1 MLGRV
6 RVCGRV
12 SVGDSVPV
20 SCGEVRSVGV
30 RVVLDVSRGDV
41 WEQCGTA
48 VGVVLG
54 PMQCWVCVCGGL
66 SVVDGV
72 AVSAG
77 YVQRAGSWCVY
88 ELQRGAVWVECWPD
102 DGELQWP
109 VRRGQVW
116 GNVRA
121 DVAAVYRKLQ

>member
-1 MLGRV
+1 
-6 RVCGRV
+6 
-12 SVGDSVPV
+12 
-20 SCGEVRSVGV
+20 
-30 RVVLDVSRGDV
+30 
-41 WEQCGTA
+41 
-48 VGVVLG
+48 
-54 PMQCWVCVCGGL
+54 MQRWVCVCGGL

-77 YVQRAGSWCVY
+77 YVQRAGSWRVHK
-88 ELQRGAVWVECWPD
+88 LQRGAVWVECGPD

-121 DVAAVYRKLQ
+121 DVAAVYRELQ